1 MQTVGHRKQL
11 KLLRGFLTANGKK
24 NNLFFSSY
32 LFWGPEKIGKRMIA
46 EEFIKGLLCQKSVF
60 GGCDKCPA
68 CLDVS
73 KRDFLLVDENFL
85 PNLVIKS
92 EDEKPYG
99 IDTSRAVIKFLA
111 TSPSMAQRKVVLI
124 DNAHLLTQ
132 EAQNSLLKIIEEP
145 PSNAVIVLVSHK
157 PSFLYDT
164 ILSRLLQIYFPL
176 VNEKELS
183 AWVKNSFST
192 CATPEA
198 PARRVNAKEADEIVK
213 FSLGRPG
220 RASEFVNDKSLL
232 SKFKKNVLALLSFEG
247 KTSGQKLIL
256 LKNFFNQEPDLPGDL
271 SLWQGVLRDE
281 LLFSC
286 GFEDLAGI
294 LSQKRQAET
303 TDLIASLKK
312 LLSLSDLS
320 DNFPATTEAVFK
332 QMVLSKSL

>member
-1 MQTVGHRKQL
+1 MIIGHEKQL
-11 KLLRGFLTANGKK
+11 KLLRGFLE

-32 LFWGPEKIGKRMIA
+32 LFWGPEKIGKKQLA
-46 EEFIKGLLCQKSVF
+46 LEFAKGLLCQKGVF
-60 GGCDKCPA
+60 NGCSKCLT
-68 CLDVS
+68 CLDAFQ
-73 KRDFLLVDENFL
+73 RDFLLVDEGFL
-85 PNLVIKS
+85 PSLIIKS

-99 IDTSRAVIKFLA
+99 IDTSRAIIKFLS
-111 TSPSMAQRKVVLI
+111 TSPSVAQRKVVLI

-132 EAQNSLLKIIEEP
+132 EAQNSLLKIVEEP
-145 PSNAVIVLVSHK
+145 PSNAVIILVSHK
-157 PSFLYDT
+157 PSFLYNT

-183 AWVKNSFST
+183 AWMKNSFSI
-192 CATPEA
+192 
-198 PARRVNAKEADEIVK
+198 NAKEANEIAK

-220 RASEFVNDKSLL
+220 RASEFVNDKNLL
-232 SKFKKNVLALLSFEG
+232 SGFRKEVLKLLSFEG

-256 LKNFFNQEPDLPGDL
+256 LKNFFGQEIDLPGSF
-271 SLWQGVLRDE
+271 SLWQGILRDE

-294 LSQKRQAET
+294 LSQKRRVGTAN
-303 TDLIASLKK
+303 LVVSLKK

-320 DNFPATTEAVFK
+320 DNFPATTEAAFK